1 MNDSPHST
9 PDDATR
15 GPSSLRDAADEE
27 LDTRGLRCPEPLL
40 LLRNRMRTLAL
51 GRRLYVVAT
60 DPASVRDFD
69 QYSRF
74 LGHPIESRDE
84 QDGEFRFLFR
94 KTEGRSRG

>member
-1 MNDSPHST
+1 MIDRSHST
-9 PDDATR
+9 
-15 GPSSLRDAADEE
+15 LQEAADEA

-40 LLRNRMRTLAL
+40 LLRNRMRTLVV
-51 GRRLYVVAT
+51 GRLLYVVAT

-69 QYSRF
+69 KYSRF

-94 KTEGRSRG
+94 KT

>member
-1 MNDSPHST
+1 MTNRSQST
-9 PDDATR
+9 
-15 GPSSLRDAADEE
+15 LRDAADEE

-40 LLRNRMRTLAL
+40 LLRNRMRGLAV

-74 LGHPIESRDE
+74 LGHPIECRE
-84 QDGEFRFLFR
+84 EVEGEFRFVFR
-94 KTEGRSRG
+94 KEGRSGA